1 MLAELSAMAPTVST
15 QPSTL
20 ARTGEVTVV
29 TYNILAKSL
38 GSNCIPWVIE
48 ISSSLKDRVE
58 ASTNKKWNDWR
69 LDVLQTAYKAHF
81 HKNDASGDYMAMR
94 AFSPGVWP
102 DIGPPSSSAMYW
114 QIACDS

>member
-1 MLAELSAMAPTVST
+1 M
-15 QPSTL
+15 
-20 ARTGEVTVV
+20 

-48 ISSSLKDRVE
+48 ISSSRKDRVE

-94 AFSPGVWP
+94 AFWSASRCSCQEDVPESLRDNVQWVREDVHVQDEAPARWP
-102 DIGPPSSSAMYW
+102 LV
-114 QIACDS
+114 C